1 MTSDLGVLSGP
12 RWRLL
17 GVFARYRYAIAAL
30 DQAALSVFGFA
41 LNICLL
47 RALSATDYGIVSLW
61 MTMALF
67 AVSIQCALVTGP
79 LNIYL
84 PGAEDKAAAA
94 RLESALATVNLVA
107 VLAAAAIAGV
117 ANLVGDAGWAPHDP
131 LTMVAIPLFV
141 AAGMYREYYRNT
153 AFSRHDMPMLL
164 WVDGPYLAVTTLCL
178 GAMVLWP
185 QRFADLAA
193 AFLAMT
199 VGCLVSQLCLRLRAA
214 GKHGGAG
221 PGLFRRGWIGTY
233 RRISGEVA
241 WSLAGVFANHIQGRS
256 YVYIATSLAGLASLA
271 TINAIG
277 LLFRPVSVLVN
288 AWGASALPHLSA
300 ALANGRLGEFD
311 RTIARALAGAA
322 IASVAI
328 GVGLWFIWPPIDR
341 YLLAGKYSDGVLL
354 LMPWAVASGTSVLR
368 YVGGIGLLAAREF
381 KFLATA
387 QTICG
392 GLAAAATAGFIL
404 WQGYTGAM
412 WGIVIGNGV
421 CLIWEL
427 ARLQRVRRRYRATA
441 ITAEAS

>member
-1 MTSDLGVLSGP
+1 MTSDLGVLSRP

-17 GVFARYRYAIAAL
+17 GVFARYRYAVAAL

-47 RALSATDYGIVSLW
+47 RALSATHYGIVSLW

-84 PGAEDKAAAA
+84 PGAEDQAAKA
-94 RLESALATVNLVA
+94 RLEAALATVNLVA
-107 VLAAAAIAGV
+107 VLATAAIAGI
-117 ANLVGDAGWAPHDP
+117 ANLIGDAEWASQDP
-131 LTMVAIPLFV
+131 LTVIAIPLFV
-141 AAGMYREYYRNT
+141 AAGMYREYYRNI

-185 QRFADLAA
+185 QRFADLAE

-199 VGCLVSQLCLRLRAA
+199 VGCLVSQLCLRLRA
-214 GKHGGAG
+214 GKRDGGEAR
-221 PGLFRRGWIGTY
+221 LFRRGWIGTY

-256 YVYIATSLAGLASLA
+256 YVYIATSLAGVASLA

-288 AWGASALPHLSA
+288 AWGASALPQLSG

-311 RTIARALAGAA
+311 RTLAQALAGAA
-322 IASVAI
+322 IASIAI
-328 GVGLWFIWPPIDR
+328 GVGLWFVWPPIDQ

-354 LMPWAVASGTSVLR
+354 LVPWAVASGTSVLR

-381 KFLATA
+381 KFLAVA

-392 GLAAAATAGFIL
+392 ALAAAATAGFIL

-421 CLIWEL
+421 CLMWEL
-427 ARLQRVRRRYRATA
+427 ARLQRVRRRYRAGIT
-441 ITAEAS
+441 TAEPV